1 MNSILQ
7 MCGAS
12 LTWNPY
18 GSKWNPYGSA
28 DATKVYN
35 AEATKA
41 GIVLVAKHWL
51 VLIALHSAF
60 A

>member
-1 MNSILQ
+1 MNFILQ

-18 GSKWNPYGSA
+18 GSA
-28 DATKVYN
+28 DATKAYN

-51 VLIALHSAF
+51 VLIALHPAF